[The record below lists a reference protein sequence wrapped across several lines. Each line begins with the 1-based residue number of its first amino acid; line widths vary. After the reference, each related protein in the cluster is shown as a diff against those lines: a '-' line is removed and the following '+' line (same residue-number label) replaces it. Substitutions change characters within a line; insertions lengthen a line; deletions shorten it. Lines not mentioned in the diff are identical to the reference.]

1 MSSYDYSGID
11 LEAGRQWSSHG
22 LGLFS
27 IGLLFAMIGVG
38 VVVFHALVVLL
49 YGLVLGAGEQT

>member
-11 LEAGRQWSSHG
+11 LEAGRRWRSHG
-22 LGLFS
+22 WGLFS

-38 VVVFHALVVLL
+38 VVVFHVLVVLL